1 MPVAALMPLA
11 ARANRALR
19 SVPAGVVWVGGMIPA
34 LWLVWQLVQGQLGP
48 DPVKPLEHALGL
60 HALQFL
66 IAALCITPLLRL
78 TGLNLIRFRRAL
90 GVLGFVYVVLHLLVW
105 LVLDIQLRWSEI
117 GRDILKRPYITIG
130 MAGFVMLLPLALTST
145 DSALRRMGAAAWRRL
160 HLLALPAT
168 LAGAVHYMMVV
179 KAWPTQPMVYL
190 AVVVVLIAWRW
201 RQIRGLLAPPRG

>member
-1 MPVAALMPLA
+1 MPVVALMPLA
-11 ARANRALR
+11 ARVNRALR
-19 SVPAGVVWVGGMIPA
+19 AVPTGVVWAGGTVPA
-34 LWLVWQLVQGQLGP
+34 FWLVWQLLQGQLGP

-78 TGLNLIRFRRAL
+78 TGVNLIRFRRAL
-90 GVLGFVYVVLHLLVW
+90 GVLGFVYVVLHLGVW

-130 MAGFVMLLPLALTST
+130 MLGFVLLLPLALTST
-145 DSALRRMGAAAWRRL
+145 DSAVRNMGAAAWRRL

-179 KAWPTQPMVYL
+179 KAWPPQPMVYL
-190 AVVVVLIAWRW
+190 AFVVVLIAWRW
-201 RQIRGLLAPPRG
+201 RQIRGLWPRRAV

>member
-19 SVPAGVVWVGGMIPA
+19 AVPTAVVWVGGLIPA
-34 LWLVWQLVQGQLGP
+34 VWLVWQLLQGQLGP

-66 IAALCITPLLRL
+66 IASLCVTPLLRL

-90 GVLGFVYVVLHLLVW
+90 GVLGFLYVVLHLTVW

-130 MAGFVMLLPLALTST
+130 MVGFALLVPLAMTST

-168 LAGAVHYMMVV
+168 LAGAIHYMMVV
-179 KAWPTQPMVYL
+179 KAWPPQPMVYL
-190 AVVVVLIAWRW
+190 GIAVVLIAWRW
-201 RQIRGLLAPPRG
+201 PRIRGLFGVPGG